1 MSITST
7 NPIWSALDNYYGGSA
22 QSSLAAPSTTTTA
35 NPATAASAGPVSQQV
50 EDDTLTALLG
60 LSPTAP
66 NASSV
71 TSLAAILGVPAAA
84 PSASSGNTLM
94 SDVLGGQSS
103 GAVEAVSA
111 TVNQSILDTLL

>member
-7 NPIWSALDNYYGGSA
+7 NPIWSALDTYYGGSG
-22 QSSLAAPSTTTTA
+22 QSSSTATTTT
-35 NPATAASAGPVSQQV
+35 NPATSASAGSVSQQV

-66 NASSV
+66 SSSSV
-71 TSLAAILGVPAAA
+71 NTLAAMLGVPASA

-111 TVNQSILDTLL
+111 TVNQSILDTLM